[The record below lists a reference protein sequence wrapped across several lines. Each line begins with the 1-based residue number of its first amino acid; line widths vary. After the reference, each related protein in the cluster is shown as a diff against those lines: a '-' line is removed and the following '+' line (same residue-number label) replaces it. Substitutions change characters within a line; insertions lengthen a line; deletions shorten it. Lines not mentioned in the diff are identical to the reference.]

1 MVIFILYIQ
10 SNCHWVVTN
19 ITLIEE
25 DMTTVTVLSN
35 DVIDGH
41 DNFRGINHSLL
52 PTKNK
57 VSYRYKPV

>member
-10 SNCHWVVTN
+10 SNSHLVVTN

-25 DMTTVTVLSN
+25 YMTAVTVLSNN

-41 DNFRGINHSLL
+41 D
-52 PTKNK
+52 
-57 VSYRYKPV
+57 